1 MKAKRTLIKSIALI
15 LVLFTVFTTLLSCA
29 ADNGL
34 GGESSGSGSES
45 ENESSNTPD
54 VEYDIGE
61 DGEAS
66 ATGITVFANGQYLAS
81 VIRSETADSFS
92 KDAYTDIRAL
102 FKKKLG
108 SAPAIATDFVAN
120 GASKPQGPAI
130 LVGDTSYSESKTV
143 YATLKDNEAK
153 AVIKG
158 NKYVLVWKTEAAGVT
173 LLEKLTAL
181 VNKEVKSDSAVITSK

>member
-61 DGEAS
+61 DGE
-66 ATGITVFANGQYLAS
+66 
-81 VIRSETADSFS
+81 D
-92 KDAYTDIRAL
+92 
-102 FKKKLG
+102 
-108 SAPAIATDFVAN
+108 
-120 GASKPQGPAI
+120 
-130 LVGDTSYSESKTV
+130 GD
-143 YATLKDNEAK
+143 
-153 AVIKG
+153 
-158 NKYVLVWKTEAAGVT
+158 
-173 LLEKLTAL
+173 
-181 VNKEVKSDSAVITSK
+181 SDSEGLPDDNISQYSSEDDAADGE

>member
-1 MKAKRTLIKSIALI
+1 M
-15 LVLFTVFTTLLSCA
+15 LFRSTLLSCA

-61 DGEAS
+61 DSEDGEAN
-66 ATGITVFANGQYLAS
+66 ATGITIFSNGQYLAS

-92 KDAYTDIRAL
+92 KDAYTDVRAL

-181 VNKEVKSDSAVITSK
+181 DRKSVV

>member
-61 DGEAS
+61 DGEDGEDGEAS

-81 VIRSETADSFS
+81 VIRS
-92 KDAYTDIRAL
+92 
-102 FKKKLG
+102 
-108 SAPAIATDFVAN
+108 
-120 GASKPQGPAI
+120 
-130 LVGDTSYSESKTV
+130 
-143 YATLKDNEAK
+143 
-153 AVIKG
+153 
-158 NKYVLVWKTEAAGVT
+158 
-173 LLEKLTAL
+173 
-181 VNKEVKSDSAVITSK
+181 